1 MTSPRTEKKFG
12 KLLLHSL
19 PGGAFFALFLA
30 LLLFYLNPESS
41 LGAVSLW
48 RAWLPLA
55 ASYGV
60 AAALAWPVA
69 LVMLRFFARRQMKLR
84 WASFA
89 LFHRFYL
96 ANATL
101 AAALWWANFA
111 TTSVL
116 LAPSDRRLLLAGC
129 GLLTLGCA
137 LGGVLSLQQVI
148 FGKRVVRWA
157 QGILVLVVLVAMV
170 ALRLGSSGEVV
181 PARTPEMEVR
191 RSGRRV
197 VLVAVDG
204 LSLDLILPL
213 AADGKAPS
221 FRFLMRQG
229 AWGRVESFVPTTPPV
244 IWTTVATGA
253 LPYRHGILDYM
264 RFETGAGAA
273 SMALAPRYLLFRR
286 LQRMGLASARPVD
299 SGDRRVP
306 AFWNILGH
314 FGLEVQV
321 LDWWA
326 TFPAEP
332 VVGAIL
338 PQPPGGWEGP
348 GQVSADPLAEAPEL
362 VRDVEERLARMAD
375 WGATPDPRNEVLE
388 ATVRRALA
396 LDMRALA
403 EARRVDAANPPTVLA
418 LYLPGLDLVQH
429 RFLGYAMDAPH
440 SEGLDRADVL
450 FGDVVAR
457 YYRFLD
463 EELGSLLAV
472 DSGGPRMLLVVS
484 GFGVERLPPWSL
496 RRLWAGPAAR
506 EGYHDHAPAGA
517 YFALGGG
524 IQGGRD
530 EQAATQPSDILPTFL
545 YYLGL
550 PVGRDM
556 HGRPRVDWFDGE
568 FTGSQPLAYVPS
580 YRGMRGRP
588 AEEVTKPR

>member
-1 MTSPRTEKKFG
+1 MKLA

-19 PGGAFFALFLA
+19 PGGALFALLIA
-30 LLLFYLNPESS
+30 LLLFYLNPEAP

-48 RAWLPLA
+48 ETWLPLA
-55 ASYGV
+55 ASYGL
-60 AAALAWPVA
+60 AAVLAWPLGLA
-69 LVMLRFFARRQMKLR
+69 MIRFFARRKMRLR

-101 AAALWWANFA
+101 AAAVWWANFA
-111 TTSVL
+111 TTPVL
-116 LAPSDRRLLLAGC
+116 LAPADRRLLLAGC

-137 LGGVLSLQQVI
+137 LGGVLSLQHVI
-148 FGKRVVRWA
+148 SRTPAVRWG
-157 QGILVLVVLVAMV
+157 QGIVVAVLFAALV
-170 ALRLGSSGEVV
+170 ALRLGTAGEMA
-181 PARTPEMEVR
+181 PAPTPEMEVR
-191 RSGRRV
+191 RTGRRV

-229 AWGRVESFVPTTPPV
+229 AWGRVDSFVPTTPPV
-244 IWTTVATGA
+244 IWTTVATGV
-253 LPYRHGILDYM
+253 LPYRHGILDYV
-264 RFETGAGAA
+264 RFETSGGGA
-273 SMALAPRYLLFRR
+273 SLALAPRYLLFRR
-286 LQRMGLASARPVD
+286 LEHMGLASARPVE
-299 SGDRRVP
+299 SGDRLVP
-306 AFWNILGH
+306 AFWSILGH
-314 FGLEVQV
+314 FGMDVQV

-326 TFPAEP
+326 TFPPEP
-332 VVGAIL
+332 VQGVIL
-338 PQPPGGWEGP
+338 PQPPGGWEAP
-348 GQVSADPLAEAPEL
+348 GIVAADPLAEAPEL

-375 WGATPDPRNEVLE
+375 WGGMPDPGIEVLE

-403 EARRVDAANPPTVLA
+403 EARRVDAAAPPAVLA

-429 RFLGYAMDAPH
+429 RFLGYAMEAPH
-440 SEGLDRADVL
+440 SEGTDRAGVL
-450 FGDVVAR
+450 FGEVVAR

-463 EELGSLLAV
+463 EELGSLLAG
-472 DSGGPRMLLVVS
+472 DSGSPRMLLVVS

-496 RRLWAGPAAR
+496 RRLWAGQVAR
-506 EGYHDHAPAGA
+506 EGYHDRAPAGA

-524 IQGGRD
+524 IQGEGD
-530 EQAATQPSDILPTFL
+530 ERAAIQPADILPTFL

-556 HGRPRVDWFDGE
+556 HGRPRVDWFSDT
-568 FTGSQPLAYVPS
+568 FIGSQPLAYVPS
-580 YRGMRGRP
+580 YRGLHP
-588 AEEVTKPR
+588 PPSP